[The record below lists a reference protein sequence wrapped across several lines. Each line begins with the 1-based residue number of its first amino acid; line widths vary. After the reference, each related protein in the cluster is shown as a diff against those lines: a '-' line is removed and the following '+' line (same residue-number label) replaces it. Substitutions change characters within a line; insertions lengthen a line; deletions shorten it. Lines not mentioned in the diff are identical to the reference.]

1 MSKTGKLVV
10 VSGPSGVG
18 KSSLLA
24 EVLKRCDASF
34 SVSATTRR
42 PRAGEVD
49 GQAYWFVDR
58 PTFEKMIADGRL
70 LEWAGVFD
78 QYYGTPAE
86 PIEQA
91 LGEGRTVLLDIDV
104 QGGLQVHQKMPQATF
119 VLVVPP
125 SREELARRLTG
136 RGSEAPGDLAKR
148 LAKADEE
155 IAAAKSSSVYNHV
168 IVNDDLERAATELV
182 QIVGSQRE

>member
-18 KSSLLA
+18 KSSLLGA
-24 EVLKRCDASF
+24 VRRRCEADF

-49 GQAYWFVDR
+49 GQAYRFVDR
-58 PTFEKMIADGRL
+58 ATFEQMIADGEL
-70 LEWAGVFD
+70 LEWAEVFD
-78 QYYGTPAE
+78 QYYGTPAG
-86 PIEQA
+86 PVEQA
-91 LGEGRTVLLDIDV
+91 VQKGRTILLDIDV
-104 QGGLQVHQKMPQATF
+104 QGGLQVYERMPEATF

-125 SREELARRLTG
+125 SREELARRLAG
-136 RGSEAPGDLAKR
+136 RGSEQPEDLAKR

-155 IAAAKSSSVYNHV
+155 IAVARASGAYKHEV
-168 IVNDDLERAATELV
+168 VNDDLTIAADEMTA
-182 QIVGSQRE
+182 IVTS